1 MPSFSTEERQLLD
14 DSLHGFLTANY
25 SFERWRKISRA
36 PEMEG
41 FGRTEWAKYAELGWL
56 GVALP
61 EAAGG
66 AGGGMTELAIVMAA
80 AGHYL
85 VLEPLLGTIVLGA
98 GAIEQVGT
106 PAQGGNLLPQIAAG
120 RLLLAF
126 CHTEPGAGYARD
138 WVCTVARRDSGGF
151 CIDGEKTFALGAHAA
166 DTLVVSARLGSPKG
180 PVGLFLVPRSASGV
194 RLNVAPALDGR
205 LGATVSLTGARVA
218 ADAKLGD
225 GDEDRLGAIDR
236 LIDRGA
242 VAVCAE
248 ACGAMAA
255 VTQATVAYLKT
266 RQQFGQP
273 LSKFQVLQHRLVDM
287 SVAGEEA
294 RAVVHAAL
302 QALDDDAPRAQG
314 SVWMAKAQTA
324 RSARFVGGQAVQ
336 LHGGMGMTDELA
348 IGHYYKRLT
357 LCETLFGDG
366 EWYLKQIGTTAAAAT
381 TPSDE
386 DRQGAVGA
394 DAHRPKV

>member
-1 MPSFSTEERQLLD
+1 MPSFSAEERQLLD
-14 DSLHGFLTANY
+14 DSLHDFLTQNY
-25 SFERWRKISRA
+25 SFERWKKLARG

-41 FGRTEWAKYAELGWL
+41 FGRVEWSRYAALGWL

-61 EAAGG
+61 EATGG
-66 AGGGMTELAIVMAA
+66 AGGGMTELAIVMA
-80 AGHYL
+80 GGGRHM

-98 GAIEQVGT
+98 SAIQQAGT
-106 PAQGGNLLPQIAAG
+106 AAQGEKLLAQIAAG

-126 CHTEPGAGYARD
+126 CHAEPGAGYARD
-138 WVCTVARRDSGGF
+138 YVHAVARRSGSDF
-151 CIDGEKTFALGAHAA
+151 IIDGEKTFALGAHAA
-166 DTLVVSARLGSPKG
+166 DTLVVSARIGSEKG
-180 PVGLFLVPRSASGV
+180 PVGLFLVPRTAIGV

-205 LGATVSLTGARVA
+205 LGAAVSLTASKIP

-225 GDEDRLGAIDR
+225 GDQDMLGVIDR

-242 VAVCAE
+242 IAVCAE
-248 ACGAMAA
+248 ACGAMET
-255 VTQATVAYLKT
+255 VTQATVEYLKT

-287 SVAGEEA
+287 SVSCEEA

-302 QALDDDAPRAQG
+302 QALDDNAPQAQRA
-314 SVWMAKAQTA
+314 VWAAKVQTA
-324 RSARFVGGQAVQ
+324 RSARFIGGQGIQ

-357 LCETLFGDG
+357 LCETLFGDS
-366 EWYLKQIGTTAAAAT
+366 EWYLKKIGAAAAH
-381 TPSDE
+381 
-386 DRQGAVGA
+386 A
-394 DAHRPKV
+394 